1 MKYRIAFFLIAFFFS
16 LASIALGQI
25 NVIKLDP
32 SKLPKGI
39 YVQGEIENAVRYTD
53 KLGDNIV
60 ITTETGQ
67 YPSKKV
73 NEEDDKDAELFA
85 YHFLSHS
92 DTIKQTWKVY
102 DFIKACPFDIEANF
116 VKNTFEV
123 TDLNNDGIA
132 EVWLV
137 YKTTC
142 HSDVSPSDMKIIM
155 YQGSQKFAM
164 RGRNKVKISDTEFE
178 GGEYAFDKV
187 FTDGSIVFRDFA
199 KKLWDKNIM

>member
-1 MKYRIAFFLIAFFFS
+1 MTLIVQ
-16 LASIALGQI
+16 GQI
-25 NVIKLDP
+25 NVIKLER

-39 YVQGEIENAVRYTD
+39 HVQGEIGNAIRYTD

-67 YPSKKV
+67 FPSKKE

-85 YHFLSHS
+85 YHFLSEA

-116 VKNTFEV
+116 VKNTFQV

-132 EVWLV
+132 EVWIM
-137 YKTTC
+137 YKTAC
-142 HSDVSPSDMKIIM
+142 HSDVSSSDMKIIM
-155 YQGSQKFAM
+155 YQGTQKFAM
-164 RGRNKVKISDTEFE
+164 RGRNKVKISDTQFE
-178 GGEYAFDKV
+178 GGEYTFDKL
-187 FTDGSIVFRDFA
+187 FTDGPVVFSDFA